1 MRIEFK
7 LDSECQLHSL
17 NVNKLSKSILTK
29 NAKDKMLCH
38 LAQLSK
44 GFNLLIYIGFT
55 PTQAQAADLAT
66 KYYEGLVNNINS
78 SLWRHGSADKSI
90 PLLDDKTNYL
100 FTNQGDVTRAGIDP
114 KCIVNSCQS
123 ENFVANATLEVNF

>member
-1 MRIEFK
+1 MQLFFENALLPDSAVHIEFK
-7 LDSECQLHSL
+7 LDSECTLHSL

-29 NAKDKMLCH
+29 NAKDNMVCH

-78 SLWRHGSADKSI
+78 SLWRHGSANKSI
-90 PLLDDKTNYL
+90 PL
-100 FTNQGDVTRAGIDP
+100 FT
-114 KCIVNSCQS
+114 K
-123 ENFVANATLEVNF
+123 